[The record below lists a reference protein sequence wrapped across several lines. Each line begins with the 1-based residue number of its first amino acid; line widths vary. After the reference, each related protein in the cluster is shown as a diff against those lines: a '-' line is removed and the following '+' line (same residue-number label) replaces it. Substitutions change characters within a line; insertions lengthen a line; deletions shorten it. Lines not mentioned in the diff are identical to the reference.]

1 MDPIITVEAV
11 QMAKNT
17 LQDLKRIDQDRGWYV
32 AKSNE
37 LIQRSR
43 YSLTVTQQ
51 KMLLFLVSKIKPQDI
66 GEEIYKFSIVEF
78 CEAVGIKIDQ
88 GGTYYGLI
96 KSQLKDLADSSA
108 WIRMEDGKDHL
119 FRWIED
125 PVLDPGSGTVEIQF
139 KKIVRPYLFDLHE
152 RYTQYKFIEVARL
165 KSKYAIRLFELLR
178 SYTTHEKLM
187 NGMEVDQYFTVEELK
202 RRIDAENYDRY
213 CDFKSRAL
221 IPAVKE
227 INKCSDTMHIDF
239 EEHKHGN
246 TTKSIIFTIG
256 TPRAKQMLEA
266 RSETRKRLD
275 HRTY

>member
-1 MDPIITVEAV
+1 
-11 QMAKNT
+11 MAKNT
-17 LQDLKRIDQDRGWYV
+17 PQDLKRIDQDRGWYV

-43 YSLTVTQQ
+43 YSLPITQQ
-51 KMLLFLVSKIKPQDI
+51 KMLLYLISKIKPQDT
-66 GEEIYKFSIVEF
+66 GEETYIFSIADF
-78 CEAVGIKIDQ
+78 CNAVGLDPSDGYYHNLKEQIKQ
-88 GGTYYGLI
+88 
-96 KSQLKDLADSSA
+96 LADSSA

-139 KKIVRPYLFDLHE
+139 KNIVRPYLFDLRS

-178 SYTTHEKLM
+178 SYTTQEKLM
-187 NGMEVDQYFTVEELK
+187 NGIEEDQYFTVEELK

-213 CDFKSRAL
+213 YDFKKRAL
-221 IPAVKE
+221 IPAIDE
-227 INKCSDTMHIDF
+227 INTCSDTIHIDF

-256 TPRAKQMLEA
+256 SPHAKQMLEA
-266 RSETRKRLD
+266 KSETRKRLD
-275 HRTY
+275 HRSY